1 MSWVMTSPAASAAA
15 EGGGGGTRVS
25 GGAGASTGGRAS
37 AVVVGGFFLQAPARG
52 RSAAARIAS
61 AASGVECLFI
71 PSPCR
76 INRFAPGAGV
86 GVVGNIARSLRQ
98 PHRLEI
104 VSGIGQL
111 PLVLSVQ
118 VHRVNVGAAAAA
130 RRVDDL
136 LSVRRPRRVTV
147 RPFRRASYGLT
158 GREVHQAD
166 VEVPLVA
173 AGEGDR
179 SEEHTSE
186 LQS

>member
-76 INRFAPGAGV
+76 INRFAPGAAV
-86 GVVGNIARSLRQ
+86 GVVGSIACSLRQ
-98 PHRLEI
+98 PHRLEL
-104 VSGIGQL
+104 VCGIGRL
-111 PLVLSVQ
+111 ALDLYVQ
-118 VHRVNVGAAAAA
+118 FGRRRVGAAGA
-130 RRVDDL
+130 
-136 LSVRRPRRVTV
+136 
-147 RPFRRASYGLT
+147 
-158 GREVHQAD
+158 
-166 VEVPLVA
+166 
-173 AGEGDR
+173 
-179 SEEHTSE
+179 
-186 LQS
+186 